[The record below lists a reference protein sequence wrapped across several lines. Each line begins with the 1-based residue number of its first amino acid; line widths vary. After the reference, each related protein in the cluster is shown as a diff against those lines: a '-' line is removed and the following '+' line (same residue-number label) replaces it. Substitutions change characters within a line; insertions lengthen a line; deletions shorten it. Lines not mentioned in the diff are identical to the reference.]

1 MSGVES
7 RPVAQRALKDAA
19 EWFAVLSFAPVSP
32 EEQARWRRWL
42 EAHPDHRRAWAR
54 VEAVDADLATPRS
67 LPDHQRQFAAAALD
81 NAAEQLRR
89 RRRALRLLT
98 LVGSVGV
105 LGVGAARHAP
115 TRGWISA
122 LASDQRSATGEIRR
136 LPLAGGGTLWL
147 ASASA
152 VDLHDDPLVPGGQ
165 RLRLLQGE
173 VLVETGRGAGA
184 RALVVET
191 PQGRLAPLGTRFSV
205 RLQGEGA
212 HTLLAVFE
220 GRVQVHL
227 AGARAAAP
235 LTLGAGQQWVLGAD
249 GVQSEQ
255 AADPGREAWAR
266 GLLLVDG
273 MRLEDVAAELS
284 RYRRG
289 RLACAPAVADLRVTG
304 GFPLQ
309 DTDRA
314 LAMLADALPVQVRR
328 ILPWWVGIEPRQPPK
343 K

>member
-1 MSGVES
+1 MSSVES
-7 RPVAQRALKDAA
+7 PPIAQSALKDAA

-32 EEQARWRRWL
+32 EEQVRWRSWL
-42 EAHPDHRRAWAR
+42 DAHPDHRRAWAR

-67 LPDHQRQFAAAALD
+67 LPGHQRQFAATALD
-81 NAAEQLRR
+81 TAAEQLRR
-89 RRRALRLLT
+89 RRSALRLLT
-98 LVGSVGV
+98 LVGGAGL
-105 LGVGAARHAP
+105 LGLGAARHAP
-115 TRGWISA
+115 TRDWLSA
-122 LASDQRSATGEIRR
+122 LASDQRTATGEIRR
-136 LPLAGGGTLWL
+136 LALAGGGTLWL
-147 ASASA
+147 ASATA

-173 VLVETGRGAGA
+173 VLVETGHGAGA

-205 RLQGEGA
+205 RLQGEGTQ
-212 HTLLAVFE
+212 TLLAVFD
-220 GRVQVHL
+220 GRVRVQL
-227 AGARAAAP
+227 AAARGADAI
-235 LTLGAGQQWVLGAD
+235 TLGAGQQLLFGA
-249 GVQSEQ
+249 QAIEAQ
-255 AADPGREAWAR
+255 EAADPGREAWTR

-289 RLACAPAVADLRVTG
+289 HLACAPAVADLRVTG

-328 ILPWWVGIEPRQPPK
+328 ALPWWVRIEPR
-343 K
+343 